1 MAGRGD
7 IDLLPVPI
15 VVLIYLQNLIHYK
28 YNYRNYLI
36 KVATDYRK
44 VKKYSSIVANIWL
57 K

>member
-1 MAGRGD
+1 MAGQGD
-7 IDLLPVPI
+7 IDLLAVPI

-28 YNYRNYLI
+28 CNYRNLI

>member
-1 MAGRGD
+1 MAGQGD
-7 IDLLPVPI
+7 IDLIAVRI